1 MTLKYRFSLYFSFSL
16 SLLLGIMTL
25 VIISLF
31 ADFREDEFQNRLSEK
46 ATTALNLLVEVD
58 EVDSALLA
66 KIDQKSSGK
75 LFEENL
81 QIYNEALVLLYHT
94 GPVVAIPFT
103 DSELASLKQ
112 NGQIFR
118 HKENDVLGLY
128 RSFGKDGYFV
138 FHSAKDVY
146 GFRKLHFLQTILG
159 GSYLLMVI
167 LVGLLSFYLSQIT
180 LRSLSKVTQQ
190 IQQVNTEN
198 LKIDL
203 NRLHQDDEIKALAS
217 SFNRMMERIDDVY
230 RSQKEFSSNAA
241 HELRTPIARMT
252 VQLQNLARAYQTAQ
266 DARGTINDVL
276 EDAHRLSDI
285 VTSLL
290 LLSKVE
296 YRGERPSFIPVRI
309 DEVLFAA
316 RSRLLATNP
325 DFRFQFAIENNSQVE
340 TDVEIPGDETLL
352 EIAFQN
358 LFRNAYAYSD
368 DQQVGCLVTQ
378 TKDGLEIRI
387 SNNGEIPQGD
397 DLQQLFST
405 FYRGTNTQGKTG
417 SGIGLSIVQRIIH
430 LHGGTVSY
438 ETPDAHTNVILVFFQ
453 SFNH

>member
-1 MTLKYRFSLYFSFSL
+1 MTLKYRFSLYFSLSL

-25 VIISLF
+25 VIILLF
-31 ADFREDEFQNRLSEK
+31 ADFREDEFENRLSEK

-66 KIDQKSSGK
+66 KIEQKSTGK

-103 DSELASLKQ
+103 DRELALLKQ

-128 RSFGKDGYFV
+128 RSFGTEGYFV

-146 GFRKLHFLQTILG
+146 GFRKLRFLQTILG
-159 GSYLLMVI
+159 GSYLLMVV

-198 LKIDL
+198 LQIDL
-203 NRLHQDDEIKALAS
+203 RTLRQDDEIKALAS

-230 RSQKEFSSNAA
+230 RSQREFTSNAA
-241 HELRTPIARMT
+241 HELQTPIARMT
-252 VQLQNLARAYQTAQ
+252 TQLQNLARTSSPTLA
-266 DARGTINDVL
+266 DRETIHDVL

-290 LLSKVE
+290 LLSQVE
-296 YRGERPSFIPVRI
+296 YRGERPSFSTVRI

-316 RSRLLATNP
+316 RSALLATNP
-325 DFRFQFAIENNSQVE
+325 DFRFQFAIENKSLRETNVE
-340 TDVEIPGDETLL
+340 LRGDETLL

-368 DQQVGCLVTQ
+368 DQQVGCLLTQ
-378 TKDGLEIRI
+378 TKEGLEIRI
-387 SNNGEIPQGD
+387 SNNGEVPQSD

-405 FYRGTNTQGKTG
+405 FYRGSNAKGKTG
-417 SGIGLSIVQRIIH
+417 SGIGLSIVQRIIQ
-430 LHGGTVSY
+430 LHGGTVLY
-438 ETPDAHTNVILVFFQ
+438 QTPDAQTNVVLLSFP
-453 SFNH
+453 SFNP